1 MFKRMPVGEIY
12 VGADVTNKMELGII
26 TRSFSRAV
34 LKFINT
40 MVNDLHYSFG
50 DSPGTS
56 GFEKPHIVAP
66 LFTTVRRLCERNF
79 FNVMRLCVEGQN
91 CRNSSWT
98 RTSSNGKAFS

>member
-1 MFKRMPVGEIY
+1 MQVQGRFKRMPVGEIY

-26 TRSFSRAV
+26 TRSFSRAI

-50 DSPGTS
+50 DSPGTP

-66 LFTTVRRLCERNF
+66 LFTTVSSMPAVKYLLLTCLH
-79 FNVMRLCVEGQN
+79 VDGQN
-91 CRNSSWT
+91 C
-98 RTSSNGKAFS
+98 